1 VEYIIAGVFL
11 GALYSV
17 LAGGLVL
24 VYRVSKVLNFAAG
37 ALGTAVAHVYWQLTE
52 QWDWPSGSAGA
63 AAVACGVVVS
73 AASGVT
79 IDHAS
84 RRYGRAEAT
93 AATAGLMLFLVA
105 GCVWVWG
112 AGLRTVGSIVPAGE
126 TRFDFGSVNISGHQ
140 LATIIWGGLYALLL
154 HLWVRRTSSGL
165 ALRAMSEDDEVAVL
179 HGVRPVPMAALAW
192 AAAGVGSGVAG
203 ILVSHVS
210 TLDPVSLTFQTVPA
224 FVGAAVGVL
233 RRFGAAYLGAIGL
246 GVLYGVLSAY
256 TSQPGIREVV
266 AFVLLSGT
274 LFVLSSRTR
283 PGEVI

>member
-1 VEYIIAGVFL
+1 MQYVIAGIFL

-37 ALGTAVAHVYWQLTE
+37 ALGTATAYVYWQLTE
-52 QWDWPSGSAGA
+52 DWHWSARPS
-63 AAVACGVVVS
+63 AAVAILCGVVAS
-73 AASGVT
+73 AAAGVA

-105 GCVWVWG
+105 GSIWVWG
-112 AGLRTVGSIVPAGE
+112 AGLRTVGSIVPSGDD
-126 TRFDFGSVNISGHQ
+126 RFDLGSINITHHQ
-140 LATIIWGGLYALLL
+140 VATIVWGGVYALLL
-154 HLWVRRTSSGL
+154 HLWLRRTDTGL

-179 HGVRPVPMAALAW
+179 HSVRPLRMAALAW
-192 AAAGVGSGVAG
+192 GAAGLGSAVAG
-203 ILVSHVS
+203 ILISHIS

-233 RRFGAAYLGAIGL
+233 RRFGLAYIGAIGL
-246 GVLYGVLSAY
+246 GVLYGVLGPY
-256 TSQPGIREVV
+256 TARPGVREVI
-266 AFVLLSGT
+266 AFVLLAGT
-274 LFVLSSRTR
+274 LLVLSSRAR
-283 PGEVI
+283 PGEAF